1 MEKTH
6 DSDLVFMFVR
16 PKFRLLESWNDWIEY
31 IDNDFWILIRV
42 VERLKVFDDLEKL
55 FCIATRWFSLCL
67 RWRRWPK
74 FTVGKCKGNLLG
86 ITMFKQFVYVAFIVK
101 VFKLFYLQFA
111 R

>member
-55 FCIATRWFSLCL
+55 FCIASKVIFLVFEVEAMT
-67 RWRRWPK
+67 
-74 FTVGKCKGNLLG
+74 
-86 ITMFKQFVYVAFIVK
+86 QVYSW
-101 VFKLFYLQFA
+101 
-111 R
+111 